1 MISLLLQRWCSGI
14 TIANAG
20 GIGLAGN
27 QGSVNQCLQSNGAGQ
42 AISWGSCGGGGIINN
57 FWQLNSGAIDAFS
70 TTADLLLGGTA
81 TTSADFAF
89 TGVDSNNPT
98 ASISAVTNG
107 GNGDGL
113 SLASTNATIQSLNN
127 NTLTIGGATTG
138 NIVINSPTLLKLNTV
153 NNGAITTGNGLT
165 TLGGGLT
172 VNGTAVTLAGNSSI
186 IDMTGTGTLSLDTT
200 TNRPIATGTGLTTLG
215 GALTV
220 SGTTVTLAGNSSII
234 DMTGTG
240 TLGLDTTTNRAIKF
254 YRDRI
259 NNLRR
264 GTDGKWDN
272 SNTSREFKCD

>member
-1 MISLLLQRWCSGI
+1 MP
-14 TIANAG
+14 
-20 GIGLAGN
+20 
-27 QGSVNQCLQSNGAGQ
+27 
-42 AISWGSCGGGGIINN
+42 
-57 FWQLNSGAIDAFS
+57 NSGAIAPFS

-81 TTSADFAF
+81 TASADFAF
-89 TGVDSNNPT
+89 EGVDSNNPT

-138 NIVINSPTLLKLNTV
+138 NIIINSASLLKLNTT
-153 NNGAITTGNGLT
+153 NNGAITTGTGLT

-186 IDMTGTGTLSLDTT
+186 IDMTGTGTLGLDTT
-200 TNRPIATGTGLTTLG
+200 TNRAISTGTGLTTLG

-240 TLGLDTTTNRAIKF
+240 TLGLDTTTNRAISTGTGLF
-254 YRDRI
+254 TANGGVTVASGNLTLSGITGNNQVLYGTSGSGVVAGVAATGTANQCLISGAAHHMGELWYR
-259 NNLRR
+259 
-264 GTDGKWDN
+264 TD
-272 SNTSREFKCD
+272 TEFLADAK